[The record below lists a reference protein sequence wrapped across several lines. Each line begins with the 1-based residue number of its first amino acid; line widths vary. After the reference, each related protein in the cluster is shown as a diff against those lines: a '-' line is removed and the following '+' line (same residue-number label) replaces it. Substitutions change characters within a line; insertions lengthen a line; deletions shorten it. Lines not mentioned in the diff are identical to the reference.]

1 MSKLIT
7 VNLSYYNQSKE
18 ILLKHVEYWKSY
30 PKEIRDQ
37 MTFFIIDDCSKI
49 HISELI
55 KKENLGDLDVVI
67 YRVKIDLVC
76 NIAGIRNLGAKQCKT
91 PWYVIIDMDT
101 LIPIKMASQLIKLA
115 KDNMEK
121 NNTFKFNR
129 KVINNRNHEKNNI
142 PHPAVCLIRISDY
155 WNIGGN
161 EEDLVGSY
169 GKTDGTF
176 YFRASGKVNVIIK
189 EDIYVD
195 YFEDGESNINRD
207 TSRNSKIASQKMKSG
222 KWSTDYV
229 RFPWEKVIF

>member
-7 VNLSYYNQSKE
+7 INLSYYNQSKE
-18 ILLKHVEYWKSY
+18 ILLKHIEYWKSY

-37 MTFFIIDDCSKI
+37 MTFFIIDDCSKV

-55 KKENLGDLDVVI
+55 KKEDLGDLDVVI
-67 YRVKIDLVC
+67 YRVKVDLVC
-76 NIAGIRNLGAKQCKT
+76 NIAGIRNLGAKECKT
-91 PWYVIIDMDT
+91 LWYVIIDMDT
-101 LIPIKMASQLIKLA
+101 LIPIKMAQQLIQLA
-115 KDNMEK
+115 KENMDK
-121 NNTFKFNR
+121 KNTFKFNR
-129 KVINNRNHEKNNI
+129 KVINNPNHKKNNT
-142 PHPAVCLIRISDY
+142 PHPAVCLIRIEDY

-176 YFRASGKVNVIIK
+176 YFKAKGKIELIIK
-189 EDIYVD
+189 KDIYLD

-222 KWSTDYV
+222 IWSSNYV
-229 RFPWEKVIF
+229 RFPWEKVIL